1 MIGGALFFYKTIQPP
16 WRARENHT
24 TAPLARGNAPLL
36 PPAAASSPEGQIC
49 SMLSLVLTLVAHWIA
64 PLELP
69 PPGEVPPK
77 AGIGVHFHR
86 APARFACFPF
96 TRQGGCKGFI
106 IRGAHLFLKAPTTTL
121 GPEGRCPPLLHNPP
135 TQPAAKPRPF
145 FIPDTS
151 ILLIRLYDQRG
162 ERAWRR
168 SFQILRCTIHGSG
181 EERNGAF
188 MNFTSPARRKLHKN
202 S

>member
-121 GPEGRCPPLLHNPP
+121 GPEGRCPPFYTTLLHN
-135 TQPAAKPRPF
+135 
-145 FIPDTS
+145 
-151 ILLIRLYDQRG
+151 L
-162 ERAWRR
+162 RR
-168 SFQILRCTIHGSG
+168 SRAPFLYLIHLSCLSDYMTREAKGPG
-181 EERNGAF
+181 ECLSNPCGAQS
-188 MNFTSPARRKLHKN
+188 MEVGRRETEP